1 MKMNRIFIFS
11 IMLPFIS
18 GNCFALL
25 CPNNFNQ
32 INIGDSLAQVEQL
45 CGKADKTETVDG
57 PDNSPQDWNYYFPPT
72 TPSPTLTNLAVQQQT
87 TGSLK
92 ATFSFDAKGTLV
104 NIMVNGIS
112 VGTTGGCGGSI
123 SLGDTRKNVESVCG
137 KPSFVSKQDTGNN
150 AQNNEANKQV
160 EMTYMSNPPV
170 VLIFRD
176 GKLADS
182 R

>member
-1 MKMNRIFIFS
+1 MNLNHTFIIS
-11 IMLPFIS
+11 TLMTFIS
-18 GNCFALL
+18 GNCYALL

-32 INIGDSLAQVEQL
+32 INIGDSIAQVEQL

-72 TPSPTLTNLAVQQQT
+72 TPSPTLTNLALQQQT
-87 TGSLK
+87 TGALK

-104 NIMVNGIS
+104 SIMVNGVSIGS
-112 VGTTGGCGGSI
+112 SKDCGTTI
-123 SLGDTRKNVESVCG
+123 SLGDSRKSVESACG
-137 KPSFVSKQDTGNN
+137 KPSFVSKQGTGNS
-150 AQNNEANKQV
+150 AQSNEANKQV

-176 GKLADS
+176 GNLADS